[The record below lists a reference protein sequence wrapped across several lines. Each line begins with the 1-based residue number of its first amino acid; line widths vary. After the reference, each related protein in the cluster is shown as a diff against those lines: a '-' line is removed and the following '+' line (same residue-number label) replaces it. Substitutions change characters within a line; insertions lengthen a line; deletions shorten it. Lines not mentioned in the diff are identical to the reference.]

1 MEEKKIQPNF
11 DRVQLTQYQPVAAS
25 ERIDRGGYITYG
37 DENNYPQYLKTLAST
52 SPVHGALVKGIAKMV
67 AGKRLT
73 SPIVSDDG
81 IISKYRLN
89 RLVPSI
95 ANDIV
100 LYGGF
105 YTEYI
110 KTLDRTGVAAVNHL
124 PFENCRLAAN
134 ETGEITGIFYSRN
147 WQETRKKI
155 NKPEFVPLIDKQIEG
170 YEDSARYVKISFLD
184 ECTSTYYPEP
194 SYKSCINYV
203 EVDRAASQYH
213 VSNLLNGFFPQLH
226 MHFSNGQPDPE
237 VKAAMKRDIN
247 AETGAGRAGQIF
259 FTFGEAD
266 QPSPQ
271 ITTFPLSDADKQY
284 DQLDRNATQKILT
297 GHLVTTPLLFGI
309 KLSGDGFSS
318 NAEEQKEGYRLFMMN
333 VVQPM
338 QMQIIDSFVETLQLV
353 QPEIEQ
359 NEYFTSDEPQA
370 TKDAPTTDAA
380 PVENVASQA
389 LNGAQI
395 ESLVN
400 IIMQAAAQTLPISSA
415 KAVVA
420 AGFPMLTPAMIDNI
434 FGAIVPGS
442 IPQAQVL
449 RSIVLSAI
457 EKKKDMTIADEDA
470 WLEYLYE
477 KGEQIDLDEYV
488 LVDEEVISDHPK
500 PDEELSQV
508 KLFKRFAKPNEKSE
522 NDGGLIKVRYKYSQN
537 ISDNSRRFCKA
548 MVEASKAGVVYRY
561 EDIVRMGDSGVNSEF
576 AAAGES
582 TYSIFLYKGGV
593 NCHHNWSRQI
603 YMRKRDGGKFLPNKG
618 LKNDKEISNMDA
630 RRLGFSFKDSV
641 YWMKA
646 KMKPI
651 NMPNQGRKN

>member
-73 SPIVSDDG
+73 SPIASDD
-81 IISKYRLN
+81 IIIDKYRLN

-353 QPEIEQ
+353 QPEIAQ
-359 NEYFTSDEPQA
+359 NEYFTSDEPA
-370 TKDAPTTDAA
+370 ADTKDVSAT
-380 PVENVASQA
+380 
-389 LNGAQI
+389 L
-395 ESLVN
+395 SLSKQKN
-400 IIMQAAAQTLPISSA
+400 
-415 KAVVA
+415 
-420 AGFPMLTPAMIDNI
+420 
-434 FGAIVPGS
+434 
-442 IPQAQVL
+442 
-449 RSIVLSAI
+449 
-457 EKKKDMTIADEDA
+457 EMTEAEEVA
-470 WLEYLYE
+470 WLNHLYAC
-477 KGEQIDLDEYV
+477 GEQIDMDQYE
-488 LVDEEVISDHPK
+488 LVSEEVLEGEPS

-508 KLFKRFAKPNEKSE
+508 KLFKRFANPDDRSQ
-522 NDGGLIKVRYKYSQN
+522 NDGGLIKVRYKYSTALA
-537 ISDNSRRFCKA
+537 DNTRIFCKN
-548 MVEASKAGVVYRY
+548 MVRASQAGVVYRY
-561 EDIVRMGDSGVNSEF
+561 EDIIQMGDDGINKEF
-576 AAAGES
+576 AAKGES
-582 TYSIFLYKGGV
+582 TYSIFLYKGGA
-593 NCHHNWSRQI
+593 NCKHFWSRQVF
-603 YMRKRDGGKFLPNKG
+603 MRKRENGRFLPNKG
-618 LKNDKEISNMDA
+618 LSNDERISQREA
-630 RRLGFSFKDSV
+630 AKKGFEFKDAQ
-641 YWMKA
+641 YWA
-646 KMKPI
+646 DASTRPYD
-651 NMPNQGRKN
+651 MPNNGFKNPRE